1 MSYMPLAKQRAR
13 ENWQLCFA
21 ASAAPGHL
29 LAGGINQTMAKKSPK
44 KPTKAKPAKAKKSP
58 AKHVPA
64 SRPKII
70 TYVWQLLPR
79 VSENK
84 RRSAL

>member
-1 MSYMPLAKQRAR
+1 
-13 ENWQLCFA
+13 
-21 ASAAPGHL
+21 
-29 LAGGINQTMAKKSPK
+29 MAKKSPK